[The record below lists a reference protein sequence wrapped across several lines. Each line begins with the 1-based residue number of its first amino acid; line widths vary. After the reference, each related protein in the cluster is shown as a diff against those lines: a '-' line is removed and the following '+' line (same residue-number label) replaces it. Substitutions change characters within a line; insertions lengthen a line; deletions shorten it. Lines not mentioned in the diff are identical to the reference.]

1 MVKKISAPLERTAR
15 LLDLVPYINSHQ
27 GISLKELANVFNV
40 TQAQMTNDLTTLWM
54 CGLPGYTPL
63 ELMDLDFESGF
74 VTIHNAETLSKP
86 RSISFDEGVALVLG
100 LDLLRSTISSDRAD
114 LLEKIDNLSRRL
126 SDLIKLPSALSA
138 ASVVNQDV
146 STAILEAIKSRS
158 GLEIVYHSLYRDE
171 TSTRIILPI
180 EIIESDGQRYLSS
193 YCHTSS
199 DFRQFRIDRIQS
211 AKLQKVPQE
220 IPKTSSQAAGHTSTI
235 KVLTPTR
242 EIAERFKQSELS
254 MNSEFNVRVTR
265 SNGSNDPSW
274 LLEVRC
280 AYWHPLRLEN
290 PYRRW
295 LNRCWIVTKHAEIA
309 YPFKGI

>member
-1 MVKKISAPLERTAR
+1 MAKKISAPLERTAR

-27 GISLKELANVFNV
+27 GISLKELAQVFNV
-40 TQAQMTNDLTTLWM
+40 TQVQMTDDLTTLWM

-100 LDLLRSTISSDRAD
+100 LDLLRSTISEDRVD
-114 LLEKIDNLSRRL
+114 LLTKIDELSRRL

-138 ASVVNQDV
+138 ASDVNQDV
-146 STAILEAIKSRS
+146 SLAILEAIRTRS

-171 TSTRIILPI
+171 TSTRTILPI
-180 EIIESDGQRYLSS
+180 EIVESDGQRYLSS
-193 YCHTSS
+193 FCHSSS

-211 AKLQKVPQE
+211 AKMQTVAQE
-220 IPKTSSQAAGHTSTI
+220 IPKVSNQTAGNKSTI
-235 KVLTPTR
+235 KVLIPTR

-254 MNSEFNVRVTR
+254 ANSEFNFESFSLQWIER
-265 SNGSNDPSW
+265 SIMASGGSVS
-274 LLEVRC
+274 LL
-280 AYWHPLRLEN
+280 AP
-290 PYRRW
+290 
-295 LNRCWIVTKHAEIA
+295 AEIRKSISVMA
-309 YPFKGI
+309 QSMLDRYKAG

>member
-1 MVKKISAPLERTAR
+1 MAKKISAPLERTAR

-27 GISLKELANVFNV
+27 GISLKELAQVFNV
-40 TQAQMTNDLTTLWM
+40 TQAQMTDDLTTLWM

-100 LDLLRSTISSDRAD
+100 LDLLRSTISEDRVD
-114 LLEKIDNLSRRL
+114 LLTKIDELSRRL

-138 ASVVNQDV
+138 ASDVNQDV
-146 STAILEAIKSRS
+146 SAAILEAIRTRS

-171 TSTRIILPI
+171 TSTRTILPI
-180 EIIESDGQRYLSS
+180 EIVESDGQRYLSS
-193 YCHTSS
+193 FCHSSS

-211 AKLQKVPQE
+211 AKMQTVAQE
-220 IPKTSSQAAGHTSTI
+220 IPKVSNQTAGNKSTI

-254 MNSEFNVRVTR
+254 PNSEFNFESFSLQWIER
-265 SNGSNDPSW
+265 SIMASGGSVS
-274 LLEVRC
+274 LL
-280 AYWHPLRLEN
+280 AP
-290 PYRRW
+290 
-295 LNRCWIVTKHAEIA
+295 AEIRKSISVMA
-309 YPFKGI
+309 QSMLDRYKAG

>member
-86 RSISFDEGVALVLG
+86 RSITFDEGVALVLG
-100 LDLLRSTISSDRAD
+100 LDLLRSTISNDRTD
-114 LLEKIDNLSRRL
+114 LLEKIDSLSLRL
-126 SDLIKLPSALSA
+126 SELIKLPSGLSA
-138 ASVVNQDV
+138 AAVVNQDV

-158 GLEIVYHSLYRDE
+158 GLEINYHSLYRDE

-211 AKLQKVPQE
+211 AKLEKVPRE
-220 IPKTSSQAAGHTSTI
+220 IPKTSSQASGHTSTI

-242 EIAERFKQSELS
+242 EIAERFKQRELS
-254 MNSEFNVRVTR
+254 MNSEFACESYSLQWVER
-265 SNGSNDPSW
+265 SIMASGSSVC
-274 LLEVRC
+274 LLT
-280 AYWHPLRLEN
+280 P
-290 PYRRW
+290 P
-295 LNRCWIVTKHAEIA
+295 EIRESISTMA
-309 YPFKGI
+309 QSMLDRYKAR

>member
-1 MVKKISAPLERTAR
+1 MAKKISAPLERTAR

-27 GISLKELANVFNV
+27 GISLKELAQVFNV
-40 TQAQMTNDLTTLWM
+40 TPAQMTDDLTTLWM

-100 LDLLRSTISSDRAD
+100 LDLLRSTISADRAD
-114 LLEKIDNLSRRL
+114 LLTKIDELSRRL
-126 SDLIKLPSALSA
+126 SDLINLPSALSA
-138 ASVVNQDV
+138 ASDVNQDV
-146 STAILEAIKSRS
+146 SAAILEAIRTRS

-171 TSTRIILPI
+171 TSTRTILPI
-180 EIIESDGQRYLSS
+180 EIVESDGQRYLSS
-193 YCHTSS
+193 FCHTSS

-211 AKLQKVPQE
+211 AKMQTVAQE
-220 IPKTSSQAAGHTSTI
+220 IPKISIQTAGHKSTI

-254 MNSEFNVRVTR
+254 ANSEFNFESFSLQWIER
-265 SNGSNDPSW
+265 SIMASGGSVS
-274 LLEVRC
+274 LL
-280 AYWHPLRLEN
+280 AP
-290 PYRRW
+290 
-295 LNRCWIVTKHAEIA
+295 AEIRESISVMA
-309 YPFKGI
+309 QSMLDRYKAR